1 MIRDSTDT
9 ELSILHLNIRSIA
22 NKLDDFNAYL
32 DSLAHEFSVIG
43 LSETWL
49 NCSNLNDFPLP
60 NYHNIG
66 MVRTNKQGGGVG
78 LYINKS
84 YQFRERADLAVNT
97 EEVIESQFIETND

>member
-1 MIRDSTDT
+1 MLMLVITMMKTPSNKCMIRDSTDT

-22 NKLDDFNAYL
+22 NKFDDFNAYL

-66 MVRTNKQGGGVG
+66 VVRTTKQGGGVG
-78 LYINKS
+78 LYI
-84 YQFRERADLAVNT
+84 
-97 EEVIESQFIETND
+97 TNPSNLDC